1 MKKRRSAALLF
12 LIKFSRKQAVCQ
24 LPGLLKKRLQPGHAP
39 GKHPYS
45 AKLPFCAPERR
56 TEGPQKAAAQHKA
69 FGVLQRLAILPAAS
83 IAFRLRV
90 CYNNLYIVKKQGEPE
105 MEEQKKRILSG
116 IQPTGTF
123 TLGNYVGAVRNWDA
137 LQSDYNC
144 IYMIANM
151 HAITV
156 RQTPADLRRQTREA
170 AALLLACGIDPDRS
184 VLFVQSHVPAHAE
197 LSWVLSCS
205 TPFGELTRMHQFKE
219 KSARHPEDINAGLFT
234 YPVLMAADILIYN
247 ADLSGGQKQHLELA
261 RNVAQR
267 FNGVYGDTFV
277 VPDGYI
283 PKTGA
288 KIMSLQEPE
297 KKMSKS
303 DTNVNGFVLMLDD
316 ADTIVRKFKRAVT
329 DSDGCV
335 RAAGDKPG
343 VTNLMSIY
351 SVFTGRDYAAI
362 EKEFAGRG
370 YGEFKLAV
378 AEVVKDAFAPIQA
391 EYKRILADKAYLD
404 GVLTGGARR
413 AAAIADRTV
422 TKVYKKVGFLQI

>member
-1 MKKRRSAALLF
+1 
-12 LIKFSRKQAVCQ
+12 
-24 LPGLLKKRLQPGHAP
+24 
-39 GKHPYS
+39 
-45 AKLPFCAPERR
+45 
-56 TEGPQKAAAQHKA
+56 
-69 FGVLQRLAILPAAS
+69 
-83 IAFRLRV
+83 
-90 CYNNLYIVKKQGEPE
+90 

-247 ADLSGGQKQHLELA
+247 ADLVPVGIDQKQHLELS
-261 RNVAQR
+261 RDIAQR
-267 FNGVYGDTFV
+267 FNAIYGDVFK
-277 VPDGYI
+277 VPEPFI
-283 PKTGA
+283 PKSGA
-288 KIMSLQEPE
+288 RVMSLLEPT

-303 DTNVNGFVLMLDD
+303 DDNRNNVIGLLEDPKSVVKK
-316 ADTIVRKFKRAVT
+316 IKRAVT
-329 DSDGCV
+329 DSDEPPVV
-335 RAAGDKPG
+335 RYDVQNKAGVSNLLDILSA
-343 VTNLMSIY
+343 VTGQSIPEL
-351 SVFTGRDYAAI
+351 
-362 EKEFAGRG
+362 EKQFEGKM
-370 YGEFKLAV
+370 YGHLKGEVADAV
-378 AEVVKDAFAPIQA
+378 S
-391 EYKRILADKAYLD
+391 
-404 GVLTGGARR
+404 GMLTELQERYHRFRNDEA
-413 AAAIADRTV
+413 
-422 TKVYKKVGFLQI
+422 FLQQVMKDGAEKASAHASRTLKAVYEAIGFVAKP